1 MQELYDQIKQQN
13 QKLSDTIRKTT
24 ENDSTNMKFTNY
36 ELDEI
41 RNIRKINTILFIA
54 FYCVAAVFLGIL
66 IAQPAMNIYI
76 KGGIVVAIAI
86 FPFVIYTLEYGVYYI
101 LSYLY
106 SLLTFTPFNSIYL
119 SKYRPKSYETLFNN
133 RYYQL

>member
-1 MQELYDQIKQQN
+1 MEDLYHQIKQQN
-13 QKLSDTIRKTT
+13 DGLTKNIITNS
-24 ENDSTNMKFTNY
+24 ENNSINVKFTNY
-36 ELDEI
+36 ELAEI
-41 RNIRKINTILFIA
+41 SRIQSINSYLFILF
-54 FYCVAAVFLGIL
+54 YLVAIFLSYIIITYNPLNG
-66 IAQPAMNIYI
+66 YI
-76 KGGIVVAIAI
+76 KMVIIIFILI
-86 FPFVIYTLEYGVYYI
+86 FPFVIYTFEYFVYYI